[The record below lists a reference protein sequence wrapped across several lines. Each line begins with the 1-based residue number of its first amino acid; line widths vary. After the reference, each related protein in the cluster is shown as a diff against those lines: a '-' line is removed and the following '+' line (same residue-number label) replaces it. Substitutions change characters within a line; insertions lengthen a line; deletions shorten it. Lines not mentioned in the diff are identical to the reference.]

1 MGTGSVQHLSDVEW
15 CEWSA
20 SGLFLSLLR
29 VIGAFCNVHYHVSSI
44 GLAYSMCERHKG
56 LKKH

>member
-1 MGTGSVQHLSDVEW
+1 MCKRNKKIENQMGTGSVQHVTDVEW

-29 VIGAFCNVHYHVSSI
+29 VIGAFCNVHFVSSMPI
-44 GLAYSMCERHKG
+44 GL
-56 LKKH
+56 